1 MLLHEV
7 GLAVLVPEVPPCAAV
22 PALAQSKALAMVTA
36 TTLIENDSGER
47 AEQTD
52 EGEEKLGILERF
64 MSQRNHWWLSGS
76 SRPRRCPIIAYTAY
90 IPGTT
95 HNPHLIVITV
105 AQATWMPIGALSRVE
120 VTGELRR

>member
-7 GLAVLVPEVPPCAAV
+7 GLAVLVPEVPLCAV

-52 EGEEKLGILERF
+52 EEGTGGKIRYSSEIYIAAQSLVVI
-64 MSQRNHWWLSGS
+64 GS
-76 SRPRRCPIIAYTAY
+76 
-90 IPGTT
+90 
-95 HNPHLIVITV
+95 IVCCSYDI
-105 AQATWMPIGALSRVE
+105 M
-120 VTGELRR
+120 